1 MISILRH
8 SLKEKFV
15 FRGQHT
21 KRSQKPEARGQHAN
35 TPIRRPAGTF
45 PTPTRRHVS
54 LPNADTPTRR
64 PADTFPPMPREHNY
78 SVNVIW
84 TGNTGT
90 GTSGYQA
97 YKRDH
102 EIKAAGR
109 PPIPGSSDPKFRGD
123 SARYNPEELLVAAL
137 STCHMLW
144 YLHLCAD
151 AGVVVM
157 SYEDQAE
164 GTMRETADGGGRFI
178 NVTLRP
184 RAIVKGSIA
193 QAEALHQR
201 AHELC
206 FIANSVNFPV
216 EHKSVTELATF

>member
-1 MISILRH
+1 MLLCLIAVGRSSRLILRH

-15 FRGQHT
+15 FQGQHGKRT
-21 KRSQKPEARGQHAN
+21 PRSQHAD
-35 TPIRRPAGTF
+35 TIPT
-45 PTPTRRHVS
+45 PTPTRF
-54 LPNADTPTRR
+54 PPTPTR
-64 PADTFPPMPREHNY
+64 PYADPPTTFPPMAREHNY

-102 EIKAAGR
+102 EIKAPGR

-151 AGVVVM
+151 AGVVVV

-184 RAIVKGSIA
+184 HAIVKGSVA